1 MSMMKRMLADGLGR
15 TRKRYDLRDA
25 AASLYDSGASR
36 SEIRAAIADLVV
48 RGKRGGS
55 GAGAGIGGGND
66 PLVNLVLTGDKELDA
81 MFAAMNNT
89 MQKKALRPAT
99 RTVAK
104 MVLEQARAEVPEDTG
119 LLRSELRI
127 KAKARSKRYPHTVG
141 VTVGFRDD
149 LFQGDTFYA
158 GFMEFGT
165 EPRYHKVRAYAD
177 SVRARYTG
185 KIDSTRFA
193 FLRPALWSYPE
204 RKQAVFRQALTA
216 WLTSHRGTPPRNDA
230 LSKLGRWLRGA

>member
-1 MSMMKRMLADGLGR
+1 MSIMKRMLADGLGR
-15 TRKRYDLRDA
+15 KRKRYDLRDT

-36 SEIRAAIADLVV
+36 NDIKAAIADLVV

-55 GAGAGIGGGND
+55 GAGTGIGGGND

-81 MFAAMNNT
+81 MFAAMPEL
-89 MQKKALRPAT
+89 MQKKALRPAA

-127 KAKARSKRYPHTVG
+127 KAKKRTKRYPHTIG
-141 VTVGFRDD
+141 MTVGFRDD
-149 LFQGDTFYA
+149 LFRGDTFYA
-158 GFMEFGT
+158 GMMEFGT
-165 EPRYHKVRAYAD
+165 KDRYQKYKSKGSRWRAAKRD
-177 SVRARYTG
+177 LLMAKGRYTG
-185 KIDSTRFA
+185 KIDDTRFS

-204 RKQAVFRQALTA
+204 RKQAVFRQALTS
-216 WLTSHRGTPPRNDA
+216 WLTQYRAKQASN
-230 LSKLGRWLRGA
+230 S

>member
-127 KAKARSKRYPHTVG
+127 KAKKRTKRYPHTIG
-141 VTVGFRDD
+141 MTVGFRDD
-149 LFQGDTFYA
+149 MFRGDTFYA
-158 GFMEFGT
+158 GMMEFGT
-165 EPRYHKVRAYAD
+165 TFRFTKSRGGTRNRSKPK
-177 SVRARYTG
+177 YTG
-185 KIDSTRFA
+185 KIDDTRFA

-204 RKQAVFRQALTA
+204 RKQAIFRQALVA
-216 WLTSHRGTPPRNDA
+216 WLSNPVNRVKYGKA
-230 LSKLGRWLRGA
+230 

>member
-1 MSMMKRMLADGLGR
+1 MSIMKRMLADGLGR
-15 TRKRYDLRDA
+15 TRKRYDLRDT

-36 SEIRAAIADLVV
+36 NDIKAAIADLVV

-99 RTVAK
+99 RTVSK

-119 LLRSELRI
+119 RLLSELQI
-127 KAKARSKRYPHTVG
+127 KAKKRSKRYPHTVG
-141 VTVGFRDD
+141 MTVGFRDD
-149 LFQGDTFYA
+149 LFKGDTYYA

-165 EPRYHKVRAYAD
+165 EPRYHKVRVVAQ

-204 RKQAVFRQALTA
+204 RKQAVFRQALTS
-216 WLTSHRGTPPRNDA
+216 WLTQYRAKQASN
-230 LSKLGRWLRGA
+230 S